1 MQTKANTNERS
12 VAAAGY
18 LDLWFEPC
26 EFEPGQCDQ
35 CKKVAPLFF
44 GDASYW
50 DSREGT
56 YLCAGCLDERRE
68 ANAFYEAFIERA
80 VAECDCE
87 DGPCDGVLCG
97 GSCDR
102 SR

>member
-1 MQTKANTNERS
+1 MDDESNVNERS

-18 LDLWFEPC
+18 LDLGFEPC

-35 CKKVAPLFF
+35 CKNVAPLFF

-56 YLCAGCLDERRE
+56 HLCANCLDNLRDAAAVVALIDAMAE
-68 ANAFYEAFIERA
+68 A
-80 VAECDCE
+80 CDCE

-97 GSCDR
+97 GCCDS